1 MSQLKAPRA
10 LVTGCS
16 SGIGQALVS
25 ALLDTGY
32 EVIATVRRDEDKATL
47 ERLGATVVLLDV
59 TDKDGIDAL
68 IASLGDSAASKARG
82 LDLLINNA
90 GFGAMGPVLDFEAK
104 ALRDQF
110 ETNVFAP
117 ILLAKACLPL
127 LRTAR
132 GVVVNIGSVAGE
144 VSSPYGGVYCASKAA
159 LHRLNDAMRMELA
172 PLGVDVILVR
182 PGAIESRF
190 GKRARSEL
198 AARQSSHSAWQVY
211 KKGIDRRAASSELLS
226 STPASTLAARL
237 IKALKKRRR
246 PALIRVGNGGV
257 LLPLMVAVPAR
268 LRDWLFRRYF
278 GLR

>member
-1 MSQLKAPRA
+1 MSQLNAPRA

-132 GVVVNIGSVAGE
+132 GVMVNIGSVAGE

-198 AARQSSHSAWQVY
+198 AARQSSHSAWQAY

-268 LRDWLFRRYF
+268 LRDWVFRRYF